1 MIEDLYTDYKDAY
14 DETVSAIVRLREAA
28 EELKNSLEEVIE
40 SCENIE
46 NQF

>member
-1 MIEDLYTDYKDAY
+1 MNENLYNDYREAY
-14 DETVSAIVRLREAA
+14 DEAVNAIVRLREAA
-28 EELKNSLEEVIE
+28 EELKNNLEEIIE